1 MATEEDKM
9 VPAISKVERRTNADD
24 VFDHLHHLIVSLQLL
39 PGTRISEVEIARKFE
54 VSRQPVRE
62 AFIRLA
68 NLDLLLVRPQK
79 ATVVR
84 RFSSKKIKRARFIR
98 MAVECRVLQ
107 LACRSA
113 TKLHFHRL
121 DLDLRSQRNA
131 IRKQDVGKFHALDY
145 DFHRH
150 LCDAGDCALMFDT
163 ISENKS
169 LVDRLCVLSLAEPAA
184 MDELYDDHLHI
195 VEGLKKRDEAA
206 VLRGI
211 TEHLSRLDEVIAGVR
226 KSHADFFED

>member
-1 MATEEDKM
+1 MMAVAQAFLKN
-9 VPAISKVERRTNADD
+9 ERRTNADD
-24 VFDHLHHLIVSLQLL
+24 VFDQLHHLIISLQLL
-39 PGTRISEVEIARKFE
+39 PGTRISEVEIARQFE

-68 NLDLLLVRPQK
+68 NRELLLIRPQK

-84 RFSSKKIKRARFIR
+84 RFSTRKIKRARFIR

-113 TKLHFHRL
+113 TGLHFQRL
-121 DLDLRSQRNA
+121 DLDLNNQRDA
-131 IRKQDVGKFHALDY
+131 IQKRDVGKFHAIDY

-150 LCDAGDCALMFDT
+150 LCDAGDCALVFDT
-163 ISENKS
+163 ISENKA
-169 LVDRLCVLSLAEPAA
+169 LVDRLCVLSLSEPAA
-184 MDELYDDHLHI
+184 MEELYEDHSLI
-195 VEGLKKRDEAA
+195 VEGLKNRDED
-206 VLRGI
+206 VVMKVI
-211 TEHLSRLDEVIAGVR
+211 TEHLSRLDDVIAGIR

>member
-1 MATEEDKM
+1 MMAVAQAFLKN
-9 VPAISKVERRTNADD
+9 ERRTNADD
-24 VFDHLHHLIVSLQLL
+24 VFDQLHHLIISLQLL
-39 PGTRISEVEIARKFE
+39 PGTRISEVEIARQFE

-68 NLDLLLVRPQK
+68 NRELLLIRPQK

-84 RFSSKKIKRARFIR
+84 RFSTRKIKRARFIR

-113 TKLHFHRL
+113 TGLHFQRL
-121 DLDLRSQRNA
+121 DLDLNNQRDA
-131 IRKQDVGKFHALDY
+131 IQKRDVGKFHAIDY

-150 LCDAGDCALMFDT
+150 LCDAGDCALVFDT
-163 ISENKS
+163 ISENKAF
-169 LVDRLCVLSLAEPAA
+169 VDRLCVLSLSEPAA
-184 MDELYDDHLHI
+184 MEELYEDHSLI
-195 VEGLKKRDEAA
+195 VEGLKNRDED
-206 VLRGI
+206 VVMKVI
-211 TEHLSRLDEVIAGVR
+211 TEHLSRLDDVIAGIR